1 MIGAS
6 HFFEL
11 AVATVIALY
20 GPESGVWPSRQWGL
34 FDPEHGYAW
43 GTPTL
48 CDVDV
53 PETHC
58 LTHDGFTIIREL
70 DGKVGRAL
78 LMSSDDVTVL
88 AQPASLIPA
97 LSIEGLIGLGALR
110 AVAAG

>member
-11 AVATVIALY
+11 AVATAIALS

-53 PETHC
+53 P
-58 LTHDGFTIIREL
+58 D
-70 DGKVGRAL
+70 
-78 LMSSDDVTVL
+78 
-88 AQPASLIPA
+88 

-110 AVAAG
+110 AAAAGC